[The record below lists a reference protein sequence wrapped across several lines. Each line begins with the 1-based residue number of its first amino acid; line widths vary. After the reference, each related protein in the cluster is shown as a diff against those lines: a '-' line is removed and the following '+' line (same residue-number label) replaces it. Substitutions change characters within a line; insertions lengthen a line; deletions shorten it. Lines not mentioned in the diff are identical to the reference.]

1 MIEQINANT
10 YLQTYSGKVLV
21 ILERLVVVNG
31 RLYRNR
37 IVEEVGIANL
47 YPRHDVVELLAGM
60 YILTVY
66 AKIYA
71 VLLNVVATTDTNREL
86 ICNFLFARVIIVEL
100 SEKQKVV
107 GNEIT
112 SLSLCAIENFSDP
125 VYFILKPVSEPPTY
139 TLSSSN

>member
-86 ICNFLFARVIIVEL
+86 ICNFLLPE
-100 SEKQKVV
+100 
-107 GNEIT
+107 
-112 SLSLCAIENFSDP
+112 
-125 VYFILKPVSEPPTY
+125 
-139 TLSSSN
+139 

>member
-1 MIEQINANT
+1 M
-10 YLQTYSGKVLV
+10 V
-21 ILERLVVVNG
+21 LERLVVVDG

-47 YPRHDVVELLAGM
+47 YTRHDVVELLACM
-60 YILTVY
+60 HILAVY

-107 GNEIT
+107 GNAFLYALETIGVSIPANTPMIAIT
-112 SLSLCAIENFSDP
+112 IINSTKVKAFLF
-125 VYFILKPVSEPPTY
+125 FIR
-139 TLSSSN
+139 

>member
-71 VLLNVVATTDTNREL
+71 VLLNVVATTDTTENL
-86 ICNFLFARVIIVEL
+86 SAISFLPE
-100 SEKQKVV
+100 
-107 GNEIT
+107 
-112 SLSLCAIENFSDP
+112 
-125 VYFILKPVSEPPTY
+125 
-139 TLSSSN
+139 